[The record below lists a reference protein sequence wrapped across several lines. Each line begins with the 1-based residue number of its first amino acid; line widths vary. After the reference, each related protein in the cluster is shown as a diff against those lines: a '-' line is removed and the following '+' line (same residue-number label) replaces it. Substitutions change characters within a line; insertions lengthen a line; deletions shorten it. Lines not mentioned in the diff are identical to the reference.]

1 MAEPKDFIPF
11 HRAIIGDDDIAEVV
25 DTLRSGW
32 ITTGPKVA
40 AFEQAFAR
48 TVGAPH
54 AVAVNSCTAAM
65 HLAVAALDLGPGD
78 EVITTP
84 YTFVATSEVI
94 LYIGARPVFVDVRPE
109 DANIDPDLI
118 EAAITPRT
126 RGIMPVHV
134 AGFPVRMDR
143 VMEIARA
150 HGLWVVEDAAHA
162 IETAWKG
169 VRAGRWG
176 TAGAYSFYATKN
188 ITSAEGGMLACD
200 DEALADRVRHLSL
213 HGMSRDAWKR
223 YTATGSWYY
232 EVTARGYKYNLTDVA
247 AALGLS
253 QLRKIDAWHALRQRY
268 AATYAAAFAGHPALV
283 PPAVPADA
291 VVAWHL
297 YPLRLRLDALGI
309 GRAEFIERLRLRGI
323 GTSVHFIPLHLHP
336 YYRESFG
343 CRPGQFP
350 RAEAFYEAEISL
362 PLYPGLAPEEVER
375 VAAAVVGIADEAM
388 Q

>member
-94 LYIGARPVFVDVRPE
+94 LYMGARPVFVDVRPE